1 MLISNSS
8 YGQSKFNFG
17 DVTMTIRNKKL
28 KHTAFARKHRTD
40 HRMDSIPS
48 SLTISNSYA
57 FSKKV
62 VALARFNCLGCGIN
76 VIKAGDYCMLTPH
89 VWRDQLHLE
98 WEDNMCVKCIELRIG
113 RKLRPMLSGDF
124 AGFPNVKGYPMSPIL
139 RDRIYGDIL
148 KVTP

>member
-1 MLISNSS
+1 MLISHSS
-8 YGQSKFNFG
+8 YEQSKLCFG

-28 KHTAFARKHRTD
+28 KRTAFARKHRTER
-40 HRMDSIPS
+40 RMQSIPS
-48 SLTISNSYA
+48 SFTISNTYA
-57 FSKKV
+57 FSKKE
-62 VALARFNCLGCGIN
+62 VALARFRCLDCDVN
-76 VIKAGDYCMLTPH
+76 VIKAGDFCMLH
-89 VWRDQLHLE
+89 SDIWEYQLHLG
-98 WEDNMCVKCIELRIG
+98 WEDNLCIMCVEARIG